1 MEFTSTTTPDGG
13 TVIDTYT
20 ARATKGELVSD
31 VLVSLTNIP
40 VSLDGTFTADMG
52 SLMMPGAFSPTSSDV
67 ELQAVLHGT
76 IQENGLVC
84 GDVTGAVATF
94 SINMAGSTFGSVAW
108 EERGGDAPVSC
119 QGSAVPL
126 APIETCPSIGAGLTT
141 DFLSAGVERT
151 FDLVVPS
158 NYSADSNWP
167 LLFAYHGIN
176 SNISAM
182 LDWSE
187 LRSFADTHN
196 VLIVAPQ
203 ALDLAGAVV
212 FDSFSD
218 PKNNRDLML
227 FDDMVNCIS
236 ESYSVDPERVWVT
249 GMSAGGLM
257 TGMLIARRNEVIASA
272 APFSGGIGVEY
283 VQASRQMPVLVS
295 WGGEWDEAFGQNFHT
310 MANNMIQTLQENDH
324 FVVACDHNQ
333 GHSLSKEYWYW
344 ALQFLADHPRD
355 LATQPYEA
363 LPELFPAYCSIL

>member
-1 MEFTSTTTPDGG
+1 MTATQRIVRERRQYNKWAASQTLEDYALR
-13 TVIDTYT
+13 YT
-20 ARATKGELVSD
+20 ADKARRW
-31 VLVSLTNIP
+31 
-40 VSLDGTFTADMG
+40 TAFRIG
-52 SLMMPGAFSPTSSDV
+52 NTAFGAIAFLAC
-67 ELQAVLHGT
+67 EA
-76 IQENGLVC
+76 I
-84 GDVTGAVATF
+84 
-94 SINMAGSTFGSVAW
+94 
-108 EERGGDAPVSC
+108 GG
-119 QGSAVPL
+119 
-126 APIETCPSIGAGLTT
+126 GLTT

-158 NYSADSNWP
+158 NYSPDSSWP

-176 SNISAM
+176 SNIAAM

-218 PKNNRDLML
+218 PQNNRDLML
-227 FDDMVNCIS
+227 FDDMVTCIS

-257 TGMLIARRNEVIASA
+257 TGMLIARRNDVIASA

-283 VQASRQMPVLVS
+283 VSASRQMPVLVS

-333 GHSLSKEYWYW
+333 GHSLAKEYWYW

-355 LATQPYEA
+355 LDRQPYA
-363 LPELFPAYCSIL
+363 SLPEVFPAYCAIL